1 MQHNFIYS
9 AECMVQRLRLHLQWV
24 NSLGRCREAAR
35 KASLL
40 LDSTVIDE
48 TRTPLKLPQ
57 FEMAVMIAATRALE
71 TWRDEALEGD
81 AASEDRCCGDVYF
94 FWQSCWSTNL
104 VPQRWSAICSAHCAV
119 ARTIVYMEQG
129 YVTAAFFRH
138 RMYERYRNW
147 EQERQLGR
155 MLDEGGAPCSL
166 QFLKMTSRCESALF
180 CSAQFTEGWLACRP
194 CRSRRL

>member
-1 MQHNFIYS
+1 MRH
-9 AECMVQRLRLHLQWV
+9 RLRWV
-24 NSLGRCREAAR
+24 NSLGLCREASR

-57 FEMAVMIAATRALE
+57 FEMAVMIAATKALE

-81 AASEDRCCGDVYF
+81 ATPKDRHCGGVCF

-104 VPQRWSAICSAHCAV
+104 ILQGWLAICSAHCAV

-155 MLDEGGAPCSL
+155 MLDEGGASCSL
-166 QFLKMTSRCESALF
+166 QFQKKMWSCDTALF
-180 CSAQFTEGWLACRP
+180 CNAHFTEGWLACRP
-194 CRSRRL
+194 RGSRRLRVRRRR

>member
-1 MQHNFIYS
+1 M
-9 AECMVQRLRLHLQWV
+9 ERLRHRLQWV
-24 NSLGRCREAAR
+24 DSLGLCREASR

-81 AASEDRCCGDVYF
+81 TTLEDRRYGDVCSS
-94 FWQSCWSTNL
+94 WQSCCSTNL
-104 VPQRWSAICSAHCAV
+104 ISQTCSAHCAV

-155 MLDEGGAPCSL
+155 MLDEGGALCSL
-166 QFLKMTSRCESALF
+166 QFLKMAWSCDSNLF
-180 CSAQFTEGWLACRP
+180 CNARFTEGWLACRP
-194 CRSRRL
+194 RRTRRLGVRRRGRLR